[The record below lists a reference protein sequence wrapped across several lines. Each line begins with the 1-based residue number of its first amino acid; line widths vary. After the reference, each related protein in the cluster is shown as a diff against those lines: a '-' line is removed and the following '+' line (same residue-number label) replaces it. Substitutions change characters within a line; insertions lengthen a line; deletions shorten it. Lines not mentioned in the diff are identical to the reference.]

1 MDHFH
6 NESLVGHWPLDADL
20 RNHAATRMPCVA
32 RSVNLATCDGRPAA
46 TFDGIDSVIEVAD
59 HPDLHWGRGDFSIAL
74 WLHTRSGADGGDIVG
89 DLVSKFDPDTR
100 RGLNLIVSTHT
111 GVTQTTQSN
120 YRQLQFGID
129 DGHLDPAWTDCG
141 RPGAAVKV
149 SALASLDGALHAGT
163 FENGP
168 DRCGHLWRYRGD
180 GDWLDLGA
188 APPGCNNVGAIALFD
203 GDLYCA
209 TGRYSASGSH
219 LGDTLNPTPGGWVYR
234 VDADGSWKDCG
245 HVGGHGAASDN
256 AATAHGASDQ
266 ADETNCLTTW
276 QGRLFATSHHR
287 RGVYAYEGGRDW
299 RWIGPDLRVM
309 SMTIHQGRFYA
320 LINGGGVYRYEEDG
334 EWTHCGDP
342 PGSTQTYCAVTYQGQ
357 LYVGTWPEG
366 TVVRYDGGTS
376 WTTINLLGA
385 EREVMGAAIYNGKC
399 YFGTL
404 PMANV
409 FRMDG
414 DRFTFMG
421 NLDNDPS
428 VYMRRVWSMAVFDGQ
443 LFAGTLPGGRV
454 LRRRAGGMAT
464 FDHALPTGWRH
475 VAAVRRGATLT
486 LYLDGKQVAQS
497 SVSNTENFDLDN
509 DQPLRIGGG
518 IGHVLT
524 GSLRDVRLYNVALD
538 AQAVR
543 SLARV

>member
-1 MDHFH
+1 MNFHFDQQ
-6 NESLVGHWPLDADL
+6 LVSHWPF
-20 RNHAATRMPCVA
+20 
-32 RSVNLATCDGRPAA
+32 DGRHAQNVPTPSSAIRPDHVQVRDGHSA
-46 TFDGIDSVIEVAD
+46 TAFNGTGSPIELTD
-59 HPDLHWGRGDFSIAL
+59 PDELRFGTGDFSIAL
-74 WLHTRSGADGGDIVG
+74 WLHTKSGAEGGDNIG

-100 RGLNLIVSTHT
+100 RGWSLIASTHT

-120 YRQLQFGID
+120 YRHLQFGID

-141 RPGAAVKV
+141 RPGAAIKV
-149 SALASLDGALHAGT
+149 SALAAIDGSLVAGT

-168 DRCGHLWRYRGD
+168 DRCGHLWRYEAD
-180 GDWLDLGA
+180 GNWLDLGA
-188 APPGCNNVGAIALFD
+188 PPPACNNVGSVALFD

-209 TGRYSASGSH
+209 TGRYSANGSH
-219 LGDTLNPTPGGWVYR
+219 LGDTLNPAPGGWVYR

-256 AATAHGASDQ
+256 AATAYGASDQ

-276 QGRLFATSHHR
+276 RGRLFATSHHR

-334 EWTHCGDP
+334 AWTHCGDP
-342 PGSTQTYCAVTYQGQ
+342 TGSTQTYCAVTYQDQ

-421 NLDNDPS
+421 NLDNDPN
-428 VYMRRVWSMAVFDGQ
+428 VYLRRVWSMAVFGGH

-454 LRRRAGGMAT
+454 LRRRAGAMVSW
-464 FDHALPTGWRH
+464 DRALPSGWRH
-475 VAAVRRGATLT
+475 IAAVRKGATLT
-486 LYLDGKQVAQS
+486 LYVDGTPVAQS
-497 SVSNTENFDLDN
+497 TSAGASEFNVDN

-518 IGHVLT
+518 VGHALN
-524 GSLRDVRLYNVALD
+524 GSLRDLRLYKVALD
-538 AQAVR
+538 GPAVR
-543 SLARV
+543 TLACK